1 MHPTLRK
8 TLLIA
13 IALLLGIIIGL
24 VNALLT
30 HFGGGRITDTI
41 RDGGI
46 GFTGTTAFVMVVM
59 AYLGAL

>member
-13 IALLLGIIIGL
+13 IALLLGIISGI

-30 HFGGGRITDTI
+30 HFGGGHITDAI

-46 GFTGTTAFVMVVM
+46 GFTGTTAFGLVVM

>member
-8 TLLIA
+8 SLLVT
-13 IALLLGIIIGL
+13 IALLLGIIIGI

-30 HFGGGRITDTI
+30 HLGSGDIPTAI

-46 GFTGTTAFVMVVM
+46 GFTGTTAFVLVVLVS
-59 AYLGAL
+59 LGAL

>member
-8 TLLIA
+8 TLLIT
-13 IALLLGIIIGL
+13 IALLLGIITGM

-30 HFGGGRITDTI
+30 HFGGGHVTDTI

-46 GFTGTTAFVMVVM
+46 GFTGTTAFVLVVM
-59 AYLGAL
+59 AYIGVL